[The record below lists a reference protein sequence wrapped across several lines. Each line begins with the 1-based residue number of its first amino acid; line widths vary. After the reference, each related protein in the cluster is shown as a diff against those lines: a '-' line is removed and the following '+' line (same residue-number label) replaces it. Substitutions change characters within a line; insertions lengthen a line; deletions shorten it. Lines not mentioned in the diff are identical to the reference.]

1 MTARMRF
8 TVLGCGASPG
18 VPRIGNDWGAC
29 DPNEPRNRRLRSS
42 LMVERIGE
50 DGGITRII
58 VDTGPDFREQVLRAG
73 VGEADAVLY
82 THSHADHIHGI
93 DELRQFF
100 HNSGHRVPIYADEET
115 AARLKEAFGYC
126 FTTPVGS
133 GYPPIVIE
141 HRVVAG
147 QAITIDGKGGPIEVL
162 PYAQVHGEIRSMGYR
177 FGGLAYSSDVSA
189 IPDETWPLIA
199 GVDVFIVDALRYR
212 PHVSHFSVDQA
223 IEAGRRVGAG
233 TTIVTHMH
241 HDLDYRT
248 LLGEVPSGVLPSYD
262 GMVIEDG
269 KVIDTPAEPNEPVAP
284 TRPIAGV
291 AKATPAN

>member
-1 MTARMRF
+1 MAGRMRF
-8 TVLGCGASPG
+8 TILGCGASPG

-50 DGGITRII
+50 GGVTRII

-100 HNSGHRVPIYADEET
+100 HNSGHRVPVYADEAT
-115 AARLKEAFGYC
+115 MARLKEAFGYC
-126 FTTPVGS
+126 FQTPLGS
-133 GYPPIVIE
+133 GYPPIVAE
-141 HRVVAG
+141 HRVEAGVAFS
-147 QAITIDGKGGPIEVL
+147 IEGKGGTIEVL
-162 PYAQVHGEIRSMGYR
+162 PYVQTHGDIVSIGYR
-177 FGGLAYSSDVSA
+177 FGSVAYSSDVSA
-189 IPDETWPLIA
+189 IPEESWSRIE
-199 GVDVFIVDALRYR
+199 GVTVFIVDALRYK

-223 IEAGRRVGAG
+223 IEAGRRVGAEL
-233 TTIVTHMH
+233 IVLTHMH

-248 LLGEVPSGVLPSYD
+248 LASDLPAGVIPSFD
-262 GMVIEDG
+262 GLVIEDG
-269 KVIDTPAEPNEPVAP
+269 AVVGAVD
-284 TRPIAGV
+284 
-291 AKATPAN
+291 

>member
-1 MTARMRF
+1 MTERLRF

-29 DPNEPRNRRLRSS
+29 DPHEPRNRRLRSS
-42 LMVERIGE
+42 LMVEKIGK
-50 DGGITRII
+50 DGITRII

-100 HNSGHRVPIYADEET
+100 HNRGHRVQVYADET
-115 AARLKEAFGYC
+115 TTRRLKDAFGYC
-126 FTTPVGS
+126 FETPLGS
-133 GYPPIVIE
+133 GYPPIVAENQVDIG
-141 HRVVAG
+141 VAF
-147 QAITIDGKGGPIEVL
+147 TIDGKGGPIDVL
-162 PYAQVHGEIRSMGYR
+162 PYAQMHGDIQTIGYR
-177 FGGLAYSSDVSA
+177 FDGLAYSSDVSA
-189 IPDETWPLIA
+189 IPAESWPAIA
-199 GVDVFIVDALRYR
+199 GADVFVVDALRYR

-223 IEAGRRVGAG
+223 IEAGHRAGAKL
-233 TTIVTHMH
+233 IVLTHMH

-248 LLGEVPSGVLPSYD
+248 LVTDLPEGVVPSFD

-269 KVIDTPAEPNEPVAP
+269 MVINA
-284 TRPIAGV
+284 
-291 AKATPAN
+291 

>member
-1 MTARMRF
+1 MTARTRF
-8 TVLGCGASPG
+8 TILGCGASPG

-29 DPNEPRNRRLRSS
+29 DPGEPRNRRLRSS
-42 LMVERIGE
+42 LMVERIEGS
-50 DGGITRII
+50 GGLTRVI

-100 HNSGHRVPIYADEET
+100 HNSGHRVPVYADEAT

-126 FTTPVGS
+126 FETPLGS

-141 HRVVAG
+141 HRIEAG
-147 QAITIDGKGGPIEVL
+147 RALRVEGKGGSIDVL
-162 PYAQVHGEIRSMGYR
+162 PYVQTHGDIHSIGYR

-189 IPDETWPLIA
+189 IPEESWPLVE

-223 IEAGRRVGAG
+223 IEAGRRIGAKL
-233 TTIVTHMH
+233 IVLTHMH

-248 LLGEVPSGVLPSYD
+248 LVRDLPADVVPAFD
-262 GMVIEDG
+262 GMVIEGG
-269 KVIDTPAEPNEPVAP
+269 KVIGPDA
-284 TRPIAGV
+284 
-291 AKATPAN
+291 

>member
-8 TVLGCGASPG
+8 TMLGCGASPG

-42 LMVERIGE
+42 LLVERFGE
-50 DGGITRII
+50 GGGVTRVI

-100 HNSGHRVPIYADEET
+100 HNSGHRVPVYADEAT

-126 FTTPVGS
+126 FETPLGS
-133 GYPPIVIE
+133 GYPPIVAE
-141 HRVVAG
+141 HRVDAGVAFS
-147 QAITIDGKGGPIEVL
+147 IEGKGGTIDVV
-162 PYAQVHGEIRSMGYR
+162 PYEQTHGDIVSIGYR
-177 FGGLAYSSDVSA
+177 FGSLAYSSDVSA
-189 IPDETWPLIA
+189 IPEESWALIE
-199 GVDVFIVDALRYR
+199 GVEVFIVDALRYR

-223 IEAGRRVGAG
+223 IEAGRRVGAKL
-233 TTIVTHMH
+233 IVLTHMH

-248 LLGEVPSGVLPSYD
+248 LVADLPAGVVPAFD
-262 GMVIEDG
+262 GMVIENDA
-269 KVIDTPAEPNEPVAP
+269 VLDA
-284 TRPIAGV
+284 AG
-291 AKATPAN
+291 

>member
-1 MTARMRF
+1 MIERMRF

-29 DPNEPRNRRLRSS
+29 DPREPRNRRLRSS
-42 LMVERIGE
+42 LMVEKFGA
-50 DGGITRII
+50 DGGVTRII

-100 HNSGHRVPIYADEET
+100 HNSGHRVPVYADEVT

-126 FTTPVGS
+126 FETPVGS
-133 GYPPIVIE
+133 GYPPIVVE
-141 HRVVAG
+141 HRVEVG
-147 QAITIDGKGGPIEVL
+147 MPLVIEGKGGPIEVM
-162 PYAQVHGEIRSMGYR
+162 PYAQTHGDIQSIGYR
-177 FGGLAYSSDVSA
+177 FGALAYSSDVSA
-189 IPDETWPLIA
+189 VPDASWPLIEGA
-199 GVDVFIVDALRYR
+199 EVFIVDALRYR

-223 IEAGRRVGAG
+223 IEAGRRVGARL
-233 TTIVTHMH
+233 IVLTHMH

-248 LLGEVPSGVLPSYD
+248 LISDLPADVVPSFD
-262 GMVIEDG
+262 GMVIEGGRIVD
-269 KVIDTPAEPNEPVAP
+269 PAA
-284 TRPIAGV
+284 
-291 AKATPAN
+291 

>member
-1 MTARMRF
+1 MTGRLRF
-8 TVLGCGASPG
+8 TILGCGASPG

-29 DPNEPRNRRLRSS
+29 DPKEPRNRRLRSS
-42 LMVERIGE
+42 LMVEQFGE
-50 DGGITRII
+50 DSGVTRVI

-100 HNSGHRVPIYADEET
+100 HNSGHRVPVYADEVT
-115 AARLKEAFGYC
+115 ATRLKEAFGYC
-126 FTTPVGS
+126 FETPLGS
-133 GYPPIVIE
+133 GYPPIVVE
-141 HRVVAG
+141 HRVEVGVALV
-147 QAITIDGKGGPIEVL
+147 IEGKGGPIEVM
-162 PYAQVHGEIRSMGYR
+162 PYAQTHGDIQSIGYR
-177 FGGLAYSSDVSA
+177 FGHLAYSSDVSA
-189 IPDETWPLIA
+189 VPEESWPLIQGA
-199 GVDVFIVDALRYR
+199 EVFIVDALRYR

-233 TTIVTHMH
+233 LIVLTHMH

-248 LLGEVPSGVLPSYD
+248 LISDLPAGVLPSFD

-269 KVIDTPAEPNEPVAP
+269 RVVE
-284 TRPIAGV
+284 
-291 AKATPAN
+291 ATA

>member
-1 MTARMRF
+1 MTGRMRF
-8 TVLGCGASPG
+8 TILGCGASPG

-29 DPNEPRNRRLRSS
+29 DPKEPRNRRLRSS
-42 LMVERIGE
+42 LMVERFGE
-50 DGGITRII
+50 EGGVTRVI

-100 HNSGHRVPIYADEET
+100 HNSGHRVPVYADEIT

-126 FTTPVGS
+126 FETPLGS
-133 GYPPIVIE
+133 GYPPIVVE
-141 HRVVAG
+141 HRVEVGVALV
-147 QAITIDGKGGPIEVL
+147 IEGKGGPIEVM
-162 PYAQVHGEIRSMGYR
+162 PYAQTHGDIQSIGYR
-177 FGGLAYSSDVSA
+177 FGRLAYSSDVSA
-189 IPDETWPLIA
+189 VPEESWSLIQGA
-199 GVDVFIVDALRYR
+199 EVFIVDALRYR

-223 IEAGRRVGAG
+223 IEAGRHVGAG
-233 TTIVTHMH
+233 LIVLTHMH

-248 LLGEVPSGVLPSYD
+248 LISDLPAGVLPSFD

-269 KVIDTPAEPNEPVAP
+269 RVVDTTA
-284 TRPIAGV
+284 
-291 AKATPAN
+291 

>member
-42 LMVERIGE
+42 LMVERIGD
-50 DGGITRII
+50 DGGVTRII

-100 HNSGHRVPIYADEET
+100 FNRGHRVPVWADAAT
-115 AARLKEAFGYC
+115 SARLRQAFGYC
-126 FTTPVGS
+126 FETPEGS
-133 GYPPIVIE
+133 GYPPIVTD
-141 HRVVAG
+141 HRVEPG
-147 QAITIDGKGGPIEVL
+147 RPFTIDGEGGPIELL
-162 PYAQVHGEIRSMGYR
+162 PYEQVHGDITSIGYR
-177 FGGLAYSSDVSA
+177 VGRFAYSADVSA
-189 IPDETWPLIA
+189 IPDATWPLIA
-199 GVDVFIVDALRYR
+199 GVDVFIVDALRYK

-223 IEAGRRVGAG
+223 IEAGRRVGAKL
-233 TTIVTHMH
+233 IVLTHMH

-248 LLGEVPSGVLPSYD
+248 LATELPEGVVPSFD
-262 GMVIEDG
+262 GMVIDDG
-269 KVIDTPAEPNEPVAP
+269 RVTNA
-284 TRPIAGV
+284 
-291 AKATPAN
+291 

>member
-1 MTARMRF
+1 MTERTRF

-29 DPNEPRNRRLRSS
+29 DPREPRNRRLRSS
-42 LMVERIGE
+42 LMVEKFGE
-50 DGGITRII
+50 DGGVTRII

-73 VGEADAVLY
+73 VGEADAILY

-100 HNSGHRVPIYADEET
+100 HNSGHRVPVYADEVT

-126 FTTPVGS
+126 FETPVGS
-133 GYPPIVIE
+133 GYPPIVVEHHVEVGVPLVIE
-141 HRVVAG
+141 
-147 QAITIDGKGGPIEVL
+147 GKGGPIEVV
-162 PYAQVHGEIRSMGYR
+162 PYAQIHGDIRSIGYR
-177 FGGLAYSSDVSA
+177 FGTLAYSSDVSA
-189 IPDETWPLIA
+189 VPEESWPLIG

-223 IEAGRRVGAG
+223 IEAGRRAGARL
-233 TTIVTHMH
+233 IVLTHMH

-248 LLGEVPSGVLPSYD
+248 LLSDLPAGVVPSFD
-262 GMVIEDG
+262 GMVIEGGGIVD
-269 KVIDTPAEPNEPVAP
+269 PSA
-284 TRPIAGV
+284 
-291 AKATPAN
+291 